1 MTQMQPAVESIQGEE
16 NAQVKALLQGCVQA
30 LSQALGNLPDPSDA
44 MGQLAQQYAQL
55 YKGAMQIF
63 GGYEQF
69 AQQFSAN
76 IPGGAD
82 SLLSGAEQLYSGFDE
97 FQDGVKEL
105 FNGTKDLKDGT
116 QELLDGVV
124 DLSDGTGELRDKTSD
139 MDSQIDEEIQKML
152 DEYTGED
159 FTMVSFTDARNTNI
173 NAVQFA
179 MKTPAI
185 QKEEVEQTQAEET
198 PEPSFWDRLLGL
210 FGIK

>member
-1 MTQMQPAVESIQGEE
+1 M
-16 NAQVKALLQGCVQA
+16 
-30 LSQALGNLPDPSDA
+30 
-44 MGQLAQQYAQL
+44 
-55 YKGAMQIF
+55 
-63 GGYEQF
+63 
-69 AQQFSAN
+69 
-76 IPGGAD
+76 
-82 SLLSGAEQLYSGFDE
+82 
-97 FQDGVKEL
+97 
-105 FNGTKDLKDGT
+105 
-116 QELLDGVV
+116 V